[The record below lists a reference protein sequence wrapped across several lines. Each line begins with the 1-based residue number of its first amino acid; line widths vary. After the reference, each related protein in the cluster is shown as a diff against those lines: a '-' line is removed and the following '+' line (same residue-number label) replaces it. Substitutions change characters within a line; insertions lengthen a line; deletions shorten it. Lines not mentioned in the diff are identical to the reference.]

1 MDLMNNCF
9 TKLFLSKYPSLEI
22 KTIETLLN
30 NGYYTKETLM
40 LFDLNKDLPL
50 LPDINMA
57 QKSVLRHVLSNL
69 QKSEKFSIEVRNSLN
84 NNLFGNDSNND
95 SMLKK
100 TVKIEPKY
108 ELKTS
113 IDCPEIVV
121 KEENDCEIIDI
132 IYDSDIGIID
142 KNTEYLKSKLKKS
155 VNQRVS
161 ANSSQEIECQTKIKT
176 SERDIKK
183 CDKSTTTRH
192 SFKATTDESIAQS
205 MPSNSSEKVKVKEE
219 IKYELIDNFNES
231 NVEEFEESK
240 TFAQPLNSTIN
251 GSINESQPSI
261 DVSNIG
267 LNNEMMANLQ
277 ISGNDMYFSLRQ
289 SSKLMTEI
297 ESVFKCLFPKCGK
310 KFANSNGLRRH
321 RLTHPEKKL
330 KKIRKRSSK
339 PMSTR
344 SGLEFKLLTST
355 PIIPRRRRRINI
367 SKAEE
372 AKESQTQTSLSIGLS
387 ANKSVIKKLICEYP
401 GCQKS
406 FDKTD
411 RFKRHFLTHSDI
423 RPFDCPHEGCGKV
436 FKERSTLL
444 MHERI
449 HSGEKPY
456 ACDYENCGKRFTQ
469 LAQIQAHKRI
479 HTNHKPFVCNFDN
492 CGQRFKQMS
501 HLLCH
506 ERSIHTNE
514 KPFLCTLDGCNKR
527 FAQMASLLSHSKI
540 H

>member
-1 MDLMNNCF
+1 M
-9 TKLFLSKYPSLEI
+9 S
-22 KTIETLLN
+22 
-30 NGYYTKETLM
+30 
-40 LFDLNKDLPL
+40 
-50 LPDINMA
+50 
-57 QKSVLRHVLSNL
+57 
-69 QKSEKFSIEVRNSLN
+69 
-84 NNLFGNDSNND
+84 
-95 SMLKK
+95 
-100 TVKIEPKY
+100 
-108 ELKTS
+108 
-113 IDCPEIVV
+113 
-121 KEENDCEIIDI
+121 
-132 IYDSDIGIID
+132 
-142 KNTEYLKSKLKKS
+142 
-155 VNQRVS
+155 
-161 ANSSQEIECQTKIKT
+161 
-176 SERDIKK
+176 
-183 CDKSTTTRH
+183 
-192 SFKATTDESIAQS
+192 
-205 MPSNSSEKVKVKEE
+205 SNSSEKVKVKEE

-267 LNNEMMANLQ
+267 LNNEMIANLQ
-277 ISGNDMYFSLRQ
+277 NSGNDMYFSLRQ

>member
-100 TVKIEPKY
+100 IVKIEPKY

-113 IDCPEIVV
+113 IDCPEVVV
-121 KEENDCEIIDI
+121 KEESDREIIDI

-142 KNTEYLKSKLKKS
+142 KNTEYLKTKLKKS

-192 SFKATTDESIAQS
+192 SFKATTDESVAQS
-205 MPSNSSEKVKVKEE
+205 MSSNSSEKVKVKEE

-372 AKESQTQTSLSIGLS
+372 ANESQTQTSLSIGLS

-423 RPFDCPHEGCGKV
+423 RPFDCPHEGCGKA

-492 CGQRFKQMS
+492 CDQRFKQMS

-514 KPFLCTLDGCNKR
+514 KPFLCALDGCNKR